1 MGKSSYLLL
10 AGILIVGAALS
21 VLAWLAGKGKFSL
34 TAIPKTLNTA
44 TFGSFLGILPGIKIV
59 PKQIASLTTPVTKIV
74 DRVDKL
80 DGDVLTVTVYATSDV
95 TLLTSVPAVLIR
107 FADL

>member
-34 TAIPKTLNTA
+34 TAIPKTIHADVADLQTRA
-44 TFGSFLGILPGIKIV
+44 DLTEGTIV
-59 PKQIASLTTPVTKIV
+59 
-74 DRVDKL
+74 
-80 DGDVLTVTVYATSDV
+80 TVTNP
-95 TLLTSVPAVLIR
+95 VPAVLIR